1 MSANQSEPLIGPIR
15 RRTWR
20 EVLRCAPLTASPHV
34 ALVITRRGRLVSVLP
49 ANARLTLSDYL
60 DWPFEYREVDMRERL
75 LQLDLQLESRDIG
88 YTFLVALR
96 LIYQVVR
103 PERVAIEHADVLR
116 ELEEAI
122 TQRARAI
129 ARALGIEQ
137 SGLLKEYLVEALTSG
152 NELPD
157 RFEKLGLALRR
168 ADVAIELESHA
179 RQYAEAVREQ
189 TREHPLVLHFTIES
203 NQPGAMFDV
212 QVGGFYRMRSR
223 ESQPH
228 SAATAEDTLRK
239 AVQRTL
245 QRVAADFAPHQDH
258 EASTAMTDELWHD
271 AVLKATL
278 AADNL
283 ELLRPSAQARSGR
296 RALIAPPA
304 APLLTDNP
312 GPLHRPLRARL
323 ALPAPASAS
332 TGAPHAAA
340 DEPAHTEVFI
350 VEPEPAPE
358 SSFAPPSSTAAALAH
373 DPSPEAD
380 GAAELDWD
388 AIAANVPTFATKGVP
403 YDAPHQEHYQDD
415 LETIDE
421 DDGPASPWLA
431 PLEPPVVD
439 DPGMLATGNDDQPAT
454 LSAAPAQMQLPDA
467 TDDTPDWIAWQT
479 ALAQGH
485 HDGDTADSALPA
497 WHAAAPSHED
507 EAPPERRP
515 APLPIHELVARWIE
529 LLQSSGSTAFTYRAR
544 TIVAHPE
551 RTAAIICSLT
561 DDPTLCDRVDD
572 PRCCKLLAT
581 ALYGVLNIDHQS
593 HDAERPVAIHTP
605 DVASPATPADEDEPD
620 WLIFRHAL
628 KDPDPQ

>member
-1 MSANQSEPLIGPIR
+1 MSATLSEPLIGPIR
-15 RRTWR
+15 RRSWR
-20 EVLRCAPLTASPHV
+20 EVLRCAPLASSPHL
-34 ALVITRRGRLVSVLP
+34 ALVITRRGRLVSVIP
-49 ANARLTLSDYL
+49 ANARRALSDYL

-88 YTFLVALR
+88 YAFLAALR

-116 ELEEAI
+116 ELEEAV

-152 NELPD
+152 NELPT
-157 RFEKLGLALRR
+157 RFEKLGLALCR

-203 NQPGAMFDV
+203 NQPGDMFDV

-228 SAATAEDTLRK
+228 SAAAAEDTLRK

-296 RALIAPPA
+296 RALNAPPT

-312 GPLHRPLRARL
+312 GPPHRPLRARL
-323 ALPAPASAS
+323 ALPAPASAI
-332 TGAPHAAA
+332 TETPHNECAHAEAPA
-340 DEPAHTEVFI
+340 
-350 VEPEPAPE
+350 VEPEPASR
-358 SSFAPPSSTAAALAH
+358 SSFAPPSGTATAPAH
-373 DPSPEAD
+373 DPSPLAD

-388 AIAANVPTFATKGVP
+388 AIAADVPTSTTKGAP
-403 YDAPHQEHYQDD
+403 YAALHQEYYRDDTETIGQDADLAPPWRTPIDPPASDAP
-415 LETIDE
+415 
-421 DDGPASPWLA
+421 GRPAPA
-431 PLEPPVVD
+431 
-439 DPGMLATGNDDQPAT
+439 NDDQPGT
-454 LSAAPAQMQLPDA
+454 LSIAPEQMQPPDVTA
-467 TDDTPDWIAWQT
+467 AAPDWIAWRT
-479 ALAQGH
+479 ALDQP
-485 HDGDTADSALPA
+485 HDDNDDAGSALPTS
-497 WHAAAPSHED
+497 HAAAPSHED
-507 EAPPERRP
+507 EAPPDRQP
-515 APLPIHELVARWIE
+515 ARLPAHELVARWIE
-529 LLQSSGSTAFTYRAR
+529 LLQSSGTTAFTYRAR
-544 TIVAHPE
+544 MIVAYPE
-551 RTAAIICSLT
+551 RTADIICNLT
-561 DDPTLCDRVDD
+561 DDPALCDRVDD
-572 PRCCKLLAT
+572 PRCCGLLAE
-581 ALYGVLNIDHQS
+581 ALYGVLNIGQPR
-593 HDAERPVAIHTP
+593 DAERLAVTHAP
-605 DVASPATPADEDEPD
+605 DVALPATPADEDEPD